1 MMKKITTYIPIN
13 QTPIDK
19 SIFLSEE
26 EIKEIESGTSYLVRG
41 VYITYNFVKKILN
54 DPQWFAALLYFFHD
68 YAPNFRF
75 TYKKGNNMFTKEYDD
90 KIAIILG
97 IDVYMKTA
105 MLKMTVRERIHYEEL
120 LRSVSL
126 SAFKKKYFDKCYDLV
141 IDGVEYSIPIKTMIK
156 FLKQEDKAFY
166 RMCEEDDI
174 YGLPKAH
181 LAYAVNLFFIDYPI
195 FQNYLLPDPI
205 KKHYEEIHNMR
216 AIDSQAINQYYMTT
230 ETVYKKITINS
241 QLREA
246 IFRDLPDEVTA
257 LEKAIFIYIKMC
269 RILTYDEEYYA
280 VGQVG
285 SRTWKHLAL
294 DYISDITPQNNRT
307 VCFEFTAIY
316 AKLLSELGINFYSL
330 YEKGDESFYGDGHVY
345 LNFRVEEFLLCAD
358 SISFILKGDLLAA
371 KVNQPLEGLT
381 IMNSNV
387 NTQRKFRETLYEV
400 YRYIAKLDNPLL
412 PIEKVGYTE
421 TAKDILGEYDLDG
434 KDTLH
439 GRILILKDKVGRS
452 GLKGLD
458 ALAYI
463 LQLERTL
470 FTFQERMNYVI
481 STIVRNGNL
490 SSNDMIE
497 AGAIVVLNESSYNE
511 CPWENTYYFYN
522 SHGEFVEMSHEEVQQ
537 KFKSGIF
544 DYVEE
549 ESPRIPGIY
558 ENSFGSI

>member
-1 MMKKITTYIPIN
+1 MKKINPHTTIT
-13 QTPIDK
+13 QTFIDK
-19 SIFLSEE
+19 SILLSEE
-26 EIKEIESGTSYLVRG
+26 EMKEIESGTSHLVRG
-41 VYITYNFVKKILN
+41 VYITYNFVKKVLN
-54 DPQWFAALLYFFHD
+54 DSQCFEALLYFFHD
-68 YAPNFRF
+68 YTPSFRLTF
-75 TYKKGNNMFTKEYDD
+75 KKGGNIITKEYND
-90 KIAIILG
+90 KMAIILG
-97 IDVYMKTA
+97 IDIYIKTA
-105 MLKMTVRERIHYEEL
+105 MLKLTVRERIHYEEL

-126 SAFKKKYFDKCYDLV
+126 SAFKKKYFDKCYDLA

-156 FLKQEDKAFY
+156 FLKQEDKVFY

-181 LAYAVNLFFIDYPI
+181 FAYAVNLFFIAYPI

-205 KKHYEEIHNMR
+205 KKHYEEIHGMR
-216 AIDSQAINQYYMTT
+216 AIDSEAVNQYCKTM
-230 ETVYKKITINS
+230 ETVYKKININP

-246 IFRDLPDEVTA
+246 ILSGLPFEVTA

-285 SRTWKHLAL
+285 SRTKKHLSL
-294 DYISDITPQNNRT
+294 DYISGITPQNNSA

-316 AKLLSELGINFYSL
+316 ARLLSELGINFYSL
-330 YEKGDESFYGDGHVY
+330 YEKGDESFYGYGHVY
-345 LNFRVEEFLLCAD
+345 LNFRVDEFLLCAD

-371 KVNQPLEGLT
+371 KMNQPLEGLT
-381 IMNSNV
+381 IMNSNA

-412 PIEKVGYTE
+412 PIEKVGYIE
-421 TAKDILGEYDLDG
+421 TAKDILEEYDFEG
-434 KDTLH
+434 KDTLR
-439 GRILILKDKVGRS
+439 GKIFILKEKVRRS

-481 STIVRNGNL
+481 STIVRDGDL
-490 SSNDMIE
+490 GTADKID
-497 AGAIVVLNESSYNE
+497 AGAIVVLNEASYNE

-522 SHGEFVEMSHEEVQQ
+522 SQGEFVEMCHEEVQE
-537 KFKSGIF
+537 KFESGTF
-544 DYVEE
+544 AYVEE

-558 ENSFGSI
+558 ENNFGSI